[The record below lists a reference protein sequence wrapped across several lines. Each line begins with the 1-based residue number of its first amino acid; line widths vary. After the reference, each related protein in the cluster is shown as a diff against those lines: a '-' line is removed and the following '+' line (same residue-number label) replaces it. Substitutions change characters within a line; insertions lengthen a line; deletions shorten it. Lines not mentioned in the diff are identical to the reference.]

1 MRREGDAVTTSRVDE
16 AAPRRWHTRE
26 DSGLRLD
33 RRLRWLHDGE
43 VIDHPNVIEAFNRGV
58 RVEDEGRLTLH
69 FGPDWCFIEVEDCA
83 FGVVAVDVSEGDRL
97 SVRLS
102 DRTAEWLDTATLAL
116 DDEGVLT
123 VRVKGG
129 RAKARFSRDAQ
140 VQLADFFVP
149 RDGTLDVVVNGQRW
163 ATPLPA

>member
-1 MRREGDAVTTSRVDE
+1 MPT
-16 AAPRRWHTRE
+16 RWHTRE

-33 RRLRWLHDGE
+33 KHLTWRHDGG
-43 VIDHPNVIEAFNRGV
+43 VVDHPRVVEAFNRGV
-58 RVEDEGRLTLH
+58 RVEEDGRYTLH
-69 FGPDWCFIEVEDCA
+69 LGADWCFIEVEDCA
-83 FGVVAVDVSEGDRL
+83 FAAVAVDVSEGNRL

-102 DRTAEWLDTATLAL
+102 DRTAEWLDAETLAL

-140 VQLADFFVP
+140 AQLAAFLEE
-149 RDGTLDVVVNGQRW
+149 REGGLELVVNGQRW
-163 ATPLPA
+163 RTPLGSS